1 MRKKPEGGGG
11 FGASAGNVSGGGAA
25 RSAGQG
31 SGKSVKKAAV
41 AKTQPS
47 LAARRALFQATT
59 GQTFKPPAVKAAQAK
74 PQKKAP
80 ASRSA
85 IQKFIN
91 EQKKARSGRQPLP
104 TEPVKRSQQEV
115 ARKIAIDKRRSRQRQ
130 KETGQSSFAPGAP
143 NMRTAA
149 RIKDLSNKASQAAAR
164 GDKEA
169 AAAFRRMAAQL
180 QRGKG
185 GAYRLNPGKGSDAF
199 SKTQKPDDFNM
210 RTAAR
215 IEDLMNKA
223 RQATARGDNQAA
235 AAFRR
240 TAAQLDRTK
249 GGATT
254 NPAREQ
260 VKPPSEEILY
270 RTPRGFGKTQRQPRK
285 GPGRK

>member
-1 MRKKPEGGGG
+1 MRKKPEGGRG

-74 PQKKAP
+74 PTKKAP
-80 ASRSA
+80 PSRSA
-85 IQKFIN
+85 IQKFLK
-91 EQKKARSGRQPLP
+91 EQKKARKERKPIP
-104 TEPVKRSQQEV
+104 TEPVKWSQQEV
-115 ARKIAIDKRRSRQRQ
+115 ARRIAIDKRRSRQRQ
-130 KETGQSSFAPGAP
+130 TETGKPSYAPGTP

-149 RIKDLSNKASQAAAR
+149 RIKDLSDKASAAAAR
-164 GDKEA
+164 GDNEA
-169 AAAFRRMAAQL
+169 AAAFRRLAAEL

-199 SKTQKPDDFNM
+199 SKTQKPALSD
-210 RTAAR
+210 RTVAR
-215 IEDLMNKA
+215 IKDLQ
-223 RQATARGDNQAA
+223 RQAVEATRRGDAQAA
-235 AAFRR
+235 AAARAR
-240 TAAQLDRTK
+240 AAELKR
-249 GGATT
+249 GGGDPQNKA
-254 NPAREQ
+254 AREMMR
-260 VKPPSEEILY
+260 PPSEEILY
-270 RTPRGFGKTQRQPRK
+270 RTPRGFGKAQRQPRK